1 MIKDR
6 NDEIFHPCDN
16 STAALLVYN
25 LLCKDSFNRVQSW
38 VKELRKMA
46 NKNIVLVIAG
56 NKSDMDKMQH
66 LNVGDAERSVSC
78 SLHLIPF

>member
-1 MIKDR
+1 
-6 NDEIFHPCDN
+6 
-16 STAALLVYN
+16 VYN

-56 NKSDMDKMQH
+56 NKSDRDKMQH

-78 SLHLIPF
+78 FLHLIPF

>member
-1 MIKDR
+1 VIKDR

-25 LLCKDSFNRVQSW
+25 LLWKDSFNRVQSW

-46 NKNIVLVIAG
+46 PKSIIVLE
-56 NKSDMDKMQH
+56 NSRKQK
-66 LNVGDAERSVSC
+66 
-78 SLHLIPF
+78 